1 MVDIYYS
8 QLVQCCMKEWSVG
21 ENNWIDHPSAHASRS
36 VVEYPAKIKLRSLV
50 QFSMGVTEKFINS
63 QFVVEPL
70 SQNLHHKLLYGCCT
84 DVAAGDR
91 IYNLLPASCN
101 LTLFRLLHECLV
113 TVQINIIIFLN
124 DIDVLKTLPLVCQ
137 KPHALTCRY
146 LGYLK
151 HIWLK

>member
-1 MVDIYYS
+1 M
-8 QLVQCCMKEWSVG
+8 
-21 ENNWIDHPSAHASRS
+21 
-36 VVEYPAKIKLRSLV
+36 VEYPAKIKLRSLV

-70 SQNLHHKLLYGCCT
+70 SQNLHHELLYGCCT

-124 DIDVLKTLPLVCQ
+124 DIDVSRTLPLVCQ

-151 HIWLK
+151 HI